1 LDVQIEEIKTS
12 WLGGSSP
19 MDADQRETAGNYS
32 KYGEF
37 TELERPSQSSLR
49 GSIQGREKKD
59 QG

>member
-19 MDADQRETAGNYS
+19 MDTDQRETAGNYS

-37 TELERPSQSSLR
+37 TELDPGQRIDRSGKAKQHSFIFL
-49 GSIQGREKKD
+49 
-59 QG
+59 